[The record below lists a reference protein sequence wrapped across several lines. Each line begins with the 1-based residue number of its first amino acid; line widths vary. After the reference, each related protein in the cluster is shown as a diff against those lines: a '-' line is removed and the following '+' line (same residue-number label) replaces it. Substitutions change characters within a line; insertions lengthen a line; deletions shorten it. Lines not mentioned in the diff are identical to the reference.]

1 MDFNSIWIGG
11 SGIALATLLFKNL
24 LGNKSQTNEYI
35 KTINMLRIDLSN
47 FQKKME
53 TNELRVNELVNKL
66 HEKDKIVAL
75 LEATAWD
82 TPFSYWLKDLSG
94 KMLYINKRYEDQ
106 FKIKSSDYVGKSDFS
121 VWDKEDSDIF
131 RNNDLKLM
139 ESDEEYLIFDNE
151 VKDHLVYKWK
161 RRTGNVIIG
170 IAGLC
175 VPIENNDLII

>member
-24 LGNKSQTNEYI
+24 LGNKNKTNEYI

-53 TNELRVNELVNKL
+53 NNELRVNELVNKL

-82 TPFSYWLKDLSG
+82 TPFSYW
-94 KMLYINKRYEDQ
+94 
-106 FKIKSSDYVGKSDFS
+106 
-121 VWDKEDSDIF
+121 
-131 RNNDLKLM
+131 
-139 ESDEEYLIFDNE
+139 
-151 VKDHLVYKWK
+151 
-161 RRTGNVIIG
+161 
-170 IAGLC
+170 
-175 VPIENNDLII
+175 